1 MIGHL
6 ADIAKLIAGVAV
18 GTLIGSYIM
27 EWRIKR
33 MVNLYLPL
41 LLLALGGKKKDEAA
55 KVLLL
60 ALGGKKKGEAVKD

>member
-6 ADIAKLIAGVAV
+6 IDIAKIIAGVAI

-33 MVNLYLPL
+33 ILKPYLPL
-41 LLLALGGKKKDEAA
+41 LLLMLREKKDEAA
-55 KVLLL
+55 KN
-60 ALGGKKKGEAVKD
+60 